1 MAAGDLLHNLG
12 LLSIIRGD
20 EGFVHLRVKGLS
32 KLEDNLHVKLLAAS
46 LTLSVYGALCVEAC
60 IIFNQLSGLHIL
72 PLEA

>member
-12 LLSIIRGD
+12 LLSII
-20 EGFVHLRVKGLS
+20 RVKGLS